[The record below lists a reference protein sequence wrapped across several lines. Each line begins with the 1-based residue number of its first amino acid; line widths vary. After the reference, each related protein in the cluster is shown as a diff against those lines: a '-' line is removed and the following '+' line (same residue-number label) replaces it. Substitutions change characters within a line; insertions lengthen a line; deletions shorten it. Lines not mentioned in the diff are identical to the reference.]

1 MNRIVLTVTFLLVA
15 FFVQAGPLWMRY
27 PKISPD
33 GKQIAF
39 SYKGDIYVVPAEGG
53 EARQLTTHPA
63 YESYPVW
70 SPDGK
75 QIAFTSD
82 RNGNFDIFVMSAR
95 GGDARQVTTNSA
107 REIPYTFTP
116 DGKEII
122 YGAQMSDPAQSALF
136 PAGSMTELYAISVDG
151 GRPRQI
157 LATPAEDICFFK
169 SGDAFLYQDK
179 KGGENEW
186 RKHHTSSITRDIY
199 RYDMKSG
206 KHTRLIDRAGEDR
219 SPVLSPDE
227 QRVYFLSEREGSFNV
242 YSFPVADPSAVKAET
257 SFKTHPVRFL
267 SIAGSGRL
275 CFGYDGEIYVK
286 DASGSPKKV
295 KVDII
300 GDNAK
305 DNIASLRFT
314 SGATSATVS
323 PDGKQVAMI
332 IRGDV
337 FVTSTDYTTT
347 KQVTTTPEGEKWLS
361 FAPDN
366 RTIAYASERGGNW
379 NIYTAKIARE
389 EEVNFPNAT
398 LIEEEAVL
406 PASTKERFAPQFS
419 PDGKELAF
427 IEDRTKLMVVDLK
440 TKKVRQVADDKYQYR
455 TGDGFTYTWSPDGK
469 WFAMEIIGNR
479 HDPYSDIAIVSADG
493 KGEVVNLTNSGY
505 FDSNPRWVLDGN
517 AILFSSERYGMR
529 NHASWGSLQDVMIV
543 FMNQDA
549 YDKFR
554 LNKEDYELLKE
565 EEKRIASLKNKEQ
578 KEDQKDKKGETKL
591 AVKEKKNIEV
601 ELKGIEDRVM
611 RLTPNSSQLGYAQ
624 FQHETRQVLMSGK
637 RVIQV
642 GDSVSAD
649 VTFHCSQNENTRK
662 YLRIV
667 GGGQLP
673 GRFKERGETLFRD
686 MEYQIDDCLDS
697 LQTKRDRYALCLQSE
712 GESFEQC
719 AYNRIAGERLGAG
732 RLEMEVYA
740 RSENLQLFE
749 DGYVG
754 VELQVYY
761 PKPGRNP
768 QDIYDVPDTVLVAV
782 LPSGTY
788 SYKKFKYAFTLTEE
802 PATVLLKVGG
812 KSFSGLCWLEA
823 PIIRSAGNTIDNL
836 AFTPYDQRP
845 DKVNYWVGVNLVSKC
860 WPVWSL
866 KFDGKGI
873 FNGKVF
879 DRASNVADFYIPL
892 PDNLPEKGKI
902 TLILKDEAHKGH
914 VPYEM
919 ISMEIIEESANDFEI
934 VSLPH
939 YVAIGDTAGV
949 LIEINKPGIELVL
962 TSNGHYEWLPQSL
975 YFTDTGLYV
984 LRLRACE
991 VGTDIPF

>member
-1 MNRIVLTVTFLLVA
+1 MNKIVLTITFLLVA

-116 DGKEII
+116 DGKEIV

-157 LATPAEDICFFK
+157 LATPAEEICFFK

-227 QRVYFLSEREGSFNV
+227 QRVYFLSEREDSFNV

-455 TGDGFTYTWSPDGK
+455 TG
-469 WFAMEIIGNR
+469 R
-479 HDPYSDIAIVSADG
+479 
-493 KGEVVNLTNSGY
+493 
-505 FDSNPRWVLDGN
+505 
-517 AILFSSERYGMR
+517 
-529 NHASWGSLQDVMIV
+529 
-543 FMNQDA
+543 
-549 YDKFR
+549 
-554 LNKEDYELLKE
+554 
-565 EEKRIASLKNKEQ
+565 KR
-578 KEDQKDKKGETKL
+578 
-591 AVKEKKNIEV
+591 
-601 ELKGIEDRVM
+601 
-611 RLTPNSSQLGYAQ
+611 P
-624 FQHETRQVLMSGK
+624 
-637 RVIQV
+637 
-642 GDSVSAD
+642 
-649 VTFHCSQNENTRK
+649 
-662 YLRIV
+662 
-667 GGGQLP
+667 
-673 GRFKERGETLFRD
+673 
-686 MEYQIDDCLDS
+686 
-697 LQTKRDRYALCLQSE
+697 
-712 GESFEQC
+712 
-719 AYNRIAGERLGAG
+719 
-732 RLEMEVYA
+732 
-740 RSENLQLFE
+740 
-749 DGYVG
+749 
-754 VELQVYY
+754 
-761 PKPGRNP
+761 
-768 QDIYDVPDTVLVAV
+768 
-782 LPSGTY
+782 
-788 SYKKFKYAFTLTEE
+788 
-802 PATVLLKVGG
+802 
-812 KSFSGLCWLEA
+812 
-823 PIIRSAGNTIDNL
+823 
-836 AFTPYDQRP
+836 
-845 DKVNYWVGVNLVSKC
+845 
-860 WPVWSL
+860 
-866 KFDGKGI
+866 
-873 FNGKVF
+873 
-879 DRASNVADFYIPL
+879 
-892 PDNLPEKGKI
+892 
-902 TLILKDEAHKGH
+902 
-914 VPYEM
+914 
-919 ISMEIIEESANDFEI
+919 
-934 VSLPH
+934 
-939 YVAIGDTAGV
+939 
-949 LIEINKPGIELVL
+949 
-962 TSNGHYEWLPQSL
+962 
-975 YFTDTGLYV
+975 
-984 LRLRACE
+984 
-991 VGTDIPF
+991 